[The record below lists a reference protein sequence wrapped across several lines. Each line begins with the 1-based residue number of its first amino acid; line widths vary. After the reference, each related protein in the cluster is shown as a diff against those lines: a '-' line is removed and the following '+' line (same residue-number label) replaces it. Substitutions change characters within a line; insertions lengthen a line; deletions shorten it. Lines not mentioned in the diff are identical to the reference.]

1 MFNKIYA
8 NKNVYIEIEKK
19 IQYNPY
25 IVLDK
30 YLQLWVKGHSALKYF
45 PKDIFH
51 IKPWFFF

>member
-51 IKPWFFF
+51 IKP